1 VFIAENSTKDVS
13 NLDAIIFDIDG
24 TLSDVSHRRHF
35 VENGNQQWDLFFK
48 AITGDEPIK
57 PIVNLARL
65 LIRSNEQAVLLVTGR
80 PERTRNDSVEW
91 LLKHGLEVEFD
102 SRLFM
107 RKNGDSRADYVVKR
121 EILDDVRKAGFEPVL
136 VFDDRQSV
144 VEMWRE
150 QGIRVAQVAPG
161 NF

>member
-1 VFIAENSTKDVS
+1 MQ
-13 NLDAIIFDIDG
+13 
-24 TLSDVSHRRHF
+24 H
-35 VENGNQQWDLFFK
+35 
-48 AITGDEPIK
+48 
-57 PIVNLARL
+57 L
-65 LIRSNEQAVLLVTGR
+65 LKL
-80 PERTRNDSVEW
+80 VEW

-121 EILDDVRKAGFEPVL
+121 EILDDIRKAGFEPVL

>member
-1 VFIAENSTKDVS
+1 M
-13 NLDAIIFDIDG
+13 
-24 TLSDVSHRRHF
+24 
-35 VENGNQQWDLFFK
+35 K
-48 AITGDEPIK
+48 ATPGDEPIK
-57 PIVNLARL
+57 PLVELARL

-91 LLKHGLEVEFD
+91 LLKYGIEVDFQ

-107 RKNGDSRADYVVKR
+107 RNNGDDRKDHIVKL
-121 EILDDVRKAGFEPVL
+121 EILKYIRNAGFEPVL
-136 VFDDRQSV
+136 VFDDRQTV
-144 VEMWRE
+144 VDMWRE